1 MELKKNKIVPH
12 SEDNRKAIKFSL
24 SIMCASNKRNFM
36 WISTDEKTIPLMVV
50 SKIQNLNISFL
61 SKYFSRGI
69 LNLKNIYMI
78 IFIYVGLNIFRQ
90 VMFNQTVRIWH
101 SDIPRPDVVLLL
113 IDSINYARY
122 ENDLVKEELLFLML
136 MDIMRNPEM
145 LREITDSVLFTRE
158 DLYNKQLKGIG
169 KEVK

>member
-1 MELKKNKIVPH
+1 MELKKNLLIPH
-12 SEDNRKAIKFSL
+12 SEDNKKSIKFAL

-36 WISTDEKTIPLMVV
+36 WIPTDQDTIPLMVV
-50 SKIQNLNISFL
+50 SKIMNENISFL
-61 SKYFSRGI
+61 SKYVSKGI

-78 IFIYVGLNIFRQ
+78 IFIYVGLNILRQ
-90 VMFNQTVRIWH
+90 MMFNQTVQIWH
-101 SDIPRPDVVLLL
+101 TDIPRPDVVLLL

-145 LREITDSVLFTRE
+145 LRGITDSVLFTRE
-158 DLYNKQLKGIG
+158 DLYNK
-169 KEVK
+169 